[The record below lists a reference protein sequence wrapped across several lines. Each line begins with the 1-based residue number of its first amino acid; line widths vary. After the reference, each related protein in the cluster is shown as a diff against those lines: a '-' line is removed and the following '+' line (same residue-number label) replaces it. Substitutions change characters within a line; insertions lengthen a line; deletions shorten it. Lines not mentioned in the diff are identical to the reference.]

1 MRGLESFDEL
11 IAARLPALSRY
22 AAVLTG
28 DRDLAQDVVQD
39 ALIRAH
45 ARWGRI
51 ARLDRPDLYLRR
63 MVFTEYLSL
72 RRRKA
77 RRAALEQARR
87 PIEEHG
93 PDHAVGHAE
102 RDDLWT
108 RLAALPPRQ
117 RSVLV
122 LRYYEDLSDGEIA
135 EVLQCA
141 VASVRVYRAR
151 AFAALRIDLE
161 LEESR

>member
-1 MRGLESFDEL
+1 MESFDEV
-11 IAARLPALSRY
+11 IAARLPALLRY

-28 DRDLAQDVVQD
+28 NRDLAQDVVQD

-51 ARLDRPDLYLRR
+51 ARMDRPDLYLRR
-63 MVFTEYLSL
+63 MVLTEYLSL
-72 RRRKA
+72 RRRGA

-87 PIEEHG
+87 PAEEHG

-108 RLAALPPRQ
+108 RLAVLPPQQ
-117 RSVLV
+117 RAVLV

-135 EVLQCA
+135 EVLNCA

-151 AFAALRIDLE
+151 AFATLRLKWE